1 MDILEQLKEIE
12 GKDLTLKLGDDGK
25 EFEGKIS
32 KIHEKHNAVTAEYY
46 DPKKGVGAGVL
57 VSFDNIE
64 SISQDLVVLKK

>member
-46 DPKKGVGAGVL
+46 DHEKGVGAGVL

-64 SISQDLVVLKK
+64 SISQDLVVFKK